1 MMQKFTHKGY
11 TLKQTDYNY
20 HYMIFD
26 SDGDMVMHVPYDKPL
41 TEEKAKEFIDGYIF
55 LAGKL
60 DEVGD
65 KLFEEEEETDIWPNH
80 ANYSNSYQERK

>member
-1 MMQKFTHKGY
+1 MTQKFTHKGY
-11 TLKQTDYNY
+11 TLTQTDYNY

-26 SDGDMVMHVPYDKPL
+26 GGVHTDMHVPYDKPL
-41 TEEKAKEFIDGYIF
+41 TEGKAREFIDGYIF

-65 KLFEEEEETDIWPNH
+65 KLMEDDEE
-80 ANYSNSYQERK
+80 